1 LITAVVL
8 VNAQKDAIGDLG
20 EELAAVAGVS
30 EVYSVTGEI
39 DFIALVRTRQ
49 HEDLADIVTKGIA
62 RLPGVS
68 RTHTHVAFK
77 AYSRHDLES
86 IFAIGEGRD

>member
-1 LITAVVL
+1 MITAVVL
-8 VNAQKDAIGDLG
+8 INAEKGAIGDLG
-20 EELAAVAGVS
+20 EELAAVSGVS

-39 DFIALVRTRQ
+39 DFIAVVRARR

-62 RLPGVS
+62 RLPGVA

-86 IFAIGEGRD
+86 IFALGDA